1 MSYLNPLHPPVPSS
15 IHSSYTTLANACS
28 THQPPFPQSML
39 PSHRRLPQTLSS
51 KMTAS
56 RRSSPCPALTFDLYG
71 APSRG
76 LGVPMCELLSR
87 SGGALERM
95 LVGASDVV
103 GAQMSGSLGFRR
115 VNLKILWPG
124 YEHLDRTYPLDLYTS
139 AGPLTRGQLAIQ
151 VAHAFARFTDELQ
164 GYPPAQHDAAWR
176 FGNGGIIYNR
186 LILSGLWNVCDDTW
200 LAEVIVDF
208 R

>member
-15 IHSSYTTLANACS
+15 IHSLYTTLAKACS
-28 THQPPFPQSML
+28 THQSPFSQSML

-56 RRSSPCPALTFDLYG
+56 RRSSPCPAITFDLYG

-76 LGVPMCELLSR
+76 LGVPMCEILSR

-95 LVGASDVV
+95 LV

-115 VNLKILWPG
+115 VNLKILVMQLISWMNSSSLTSVLALVAGIQASWSDSLPWLI
-124 YEHLDRTYPLDLYTS
+124 HSSWSAHPLPTRCPSCAYICALHRCLCFPSPSGVS
-139 AGPLTRGQLAIQ
+139 AQCLTGAVML
-151 VAHAFARFTDELQ
+151 
-164 GYPPAQHDAAWR
+164 PPCAACIR
-176 FGNGGIIYNR
+176 
-186 LILSGLWNVCDDTW
+186 
-200 LAEVIVDF
+200 
-208 R
+208 